1 MMYKKCA
8 VFSFIFIC
16 CVMISGCQRRDLT
29 YVTTNTN
36 GYASSNNNIESKNQT
51 AIEYDTNNLDIEKVE
66 SVIENNINSVFEGN
80 IGNQNICMAIYRDG
94 EQLFASYIT
103 QNDEDGE
110 ISLQGKIQ
118 VDNASFILHNENNNI
133 IFNGTIKPDTK
144 EGELLDGNFTND
156 EKSHFSLVY
165 THAIGNTYETRYS
178 IPGSNTEDIEDFA
191 KKIKEYIIKNN
202 KQGFA
207 ELIDYPINIKINDK
221 KTTINSAEEF
231 EKIYD
236 DIINSEFKLALSK
249 AYTKY
254 LDSNPTGIML
264 ANGKI
269 WINYINEKEGLRIF
283 AINN

>member
-1 MMYKKCA
+1 
-8 VFSFIFIC
+8 
-16 CVMISGCQRRDLT
+16 MISGCQRRDLT
-29 YVTTNTN
+29 YDTTNTN
-36 GYASSNNNIESKNQT
+36 EYVSSNNNIATKNQV
-51 AIEYDTNNLDIEKVE
+51 AKESVTNNLDIEKVE

-94 EQLFASYIT
+94 EQLSASYIT
-103 QNDEDGE
+103 QNDDDDE
-110 ISLQGKIQ
+110 IKLQGTIQ
-118 VDNASFILHNENNNI
+118 LDNASFILHNENNNI

-144 EGELLDGNFTND
+144 EGELLEGNFTNV

-178 IPGSNTEDIEDFA
+178 IPGTNTEDIEEFA

-207 ELIDYPINIKINDK
+207 ELIDFPINIKINEK
-221 KTTINSAEEF
+221 KTTIYSAEEF
-231 EKIYD
+231 EKKYD
-236 DIINSEFKLALSK
+236 EIINSDFKHAFSK

-269 WINYINEKEGLRIF
+269 WINYINDKDGLRIF